1 MIEAA
6 AVGNVEPSRR
16 QVRDGTAAVART
28 PLGRVQR
35 RGVRRTVTVLAVVIG
50 IFYLLAFVQ
59 ILLMK

>member
-6 AVGNVEPSRR
+6 AVGEVEPPRR

-28 PLGRVQR
+28 PMGRAQR

-50 IFYLLAFVQ
+50 IFYLLSFLQ

>member
-1 MIEAA
+1 MIDV
-6 AVGNVEPSRR
+6 AVMTGAEPQQG

-50 IFYLLAFVQ
+50 IFYLLSFVQ